1 MPEIAHLD
9 LANAAG
15 AAARI
20 ELLAGDITT
29 VSVDAI
35 VNAANRQLA
44 GGGGVDGAIH
54 RAAGPELA
62 AELSAGY
69 DGCPTGSAVVTGPGR
84 LAEHGV
90 RWVVHAVGP
99 IWRGGG
105 QGEEELLWSAYTRA
119 LALADEQGARS
130 VAFPAISAGVYGY
143 PIDRAAAVATAAVR
157 DSLVGAHSIERAVFV
172 LFGPDALRAFE
183 LALRNAAQAGAR
195 TLSSKHD

>member
-1 MPEIAHLD
+1 MVEPERLEV
-9 LANAAG
+9 ANAAG
-15 AAARI
+15 AVAWI

-29 VSVDAI
+29 VRVDAI

-62 AELSAGY
+62 AELRARC

-105 QGEEELLWSAYTRA
+105 QGEEELLSSAYTKA
-119 LALADEQGARS
+119 LGLADEQGARS
-130 VAFPAISAGVYGY
+130 VAFPAISAGIYGY
-143 PIDRAAAVATAAVR
+143 PIDRAAAVALAAVR
-157 DSLVGAHSIERAVFV
+157 DGIVHAHSIERAVFV
-172 LFGPDALRAFE
+172 LFGPDALRVFE
-183 LALRNAAQAGAR
+183 RALRNLTAE
-195 TLSSKHD
+195 T

>member
-1 MPEIAHLD
+1 MADSERIELT
-9 LANAAG
+9 NAAG
-15 AAARI
+15 AAAWI

-29 VSVDAI
+29 VQVDAI
-35 VNAANRQLA
+35 VNAANRELA

-62 AELSAGY
+62 EELQARY

-90 RWVVHAVGP
+90 KWVVHAVGP

-105 QGEEELLWSAYTRA
+105 HGEEELLSSAYLKA
-119 LALADEQGARS
+119 IGLADEAGAHS

-143 PIDRAAAVATAAVR
+143 PIDRAAAVALAALR
-157 DSLVGAHSIERAVFV
+157 DGLARAQSIERAVFV
-172 LFGPDALRAFE
+172 LRGEDAMRAFE
-183 LALRNAAQAGAR
+183 LALRSLAGEG
-195 TLSSKHD
+195 